1 MAYRLESRANE
12 AINDCCHWKHRNGTF
27 RRDAETGLLVLHLAN
42 VRWLANQNPG
52 ERADRLNR
60 AADRLR
66 AYILKRPDGRARIAR
81 SESILERTL

>member
-1 MAYRLESRANE
+1 MEYHPIE
-12 AINDCCHWKHRNGTF
+12 AINDCCYRKHRDGMY

-42 VRWLANQNPG
+42 VRWLASQNPE